1 MGGKAL
7 RRRLTLGMAVAGA
20 LVLAACVS
28 EPAPQSM
35 DFGAFAQGDRAR
47 IVDTDRNSRGS
58 AREVSDPAQVAALYR
73 AVADR
78 PDGWHRPWPGSP
90 RVRWQVT
97 FSRAGRELGGYGVGA
112 NFIAY
117 DGYVRNL
124 AGSDLRSVL
133 ALVQASVPSP

>member
-1 MGGKAL
+1 MGGGAL

-20 LVLAACVS
+20 LVLAACVI

-35 DFGAFAQGDRAR
+35 DFSAFTQSDRAR
-47 IVDTDRNSRGS
+47 IVDTDRNSRVD
-58 AREVSDPAQVAALYR
+58 AREVTDPAQVAALYR

-90 RVRWQVT
+90 QVRWQVT
-97 FSRAGRELGGYGVGA
+97 FSRAGREVGGYGVGA

-117 DGYVRNL
+117 DGFVRNL

-133 ALVQASVPSP
+133 ALVQARLPAP